1 MILKIKFCIPLYALT
16 VWWCCCRLGM
26 KPELVTASD
35 REKTKRVVY
44 AVIYG
49 VGECCHSD
57 HNGTMLLLLLQ
68 VRRDWLR
75 CSISVWTLPRT

>member
-1 MILKIKFCIPLYALT
+1 
-16 VWWCCCRLGM
+16 M

-49 VGECCHSD
+49 VGEYCHSD
-57 HNGTMLLLLLQ
+57 HSG
-68 VRRDWLR
+68 
-75 CSISVWTLPRT
+75 TLPGESSVCCAHME